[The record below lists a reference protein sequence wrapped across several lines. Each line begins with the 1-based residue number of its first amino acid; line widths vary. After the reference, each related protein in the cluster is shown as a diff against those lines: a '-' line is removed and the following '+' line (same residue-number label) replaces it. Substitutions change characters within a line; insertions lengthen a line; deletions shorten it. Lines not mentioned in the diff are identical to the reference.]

1 MDGMITLKDVCKTYC
16 IGGDTVHAL
25 DHANMVIREGE
36 FVSIIG
42 PSGSGKS
49 TLAGCING
57 LNPFSNPGECKG
69 TLTVDGVDA
78 PHSSIFELSAHVGTV
93 LQDPDGQFIGLTV
106 GEDIA
111 FALENSCTPQDEMH
125 AITRHAAELVGMHR
139 MNSLVDRSRES
150 ALRVSW

>member
-49 TLAGCING
+49 TLAG
-57 LNPFSNPGECKG
+57 
-69 TLTVDGVDA
+69 
-78 PHSSIFELSAHVGTV
+78 
-93 LQDPDGQFIGLTV
+93 
-106 GEDIA
+106 
-111 FALENSCTPQDEMH
+111 
-125 AITRHAAELVGMHR
+125 
-139 MNSLVDRSRES
+139 
-150 ALRVSW
+150 

>member
-49 TLAGCING
+49 TFYC
-57 LNPFSNPGECKG
+57 P
-69 TLTVDGVDA
+69 LTAKIHDD
-78 PHSSIFELSAHVGTV
+78 EYYRLSGY
-93 LQDPDGQFIGLTV
+93 
-106 GEDIA
+106 
-111 FALENSCTPQDEMH
+111 
-125 AITRHAAELVGMHR
+125 RR
-139 MNSLVDRSRES
+139 
-150 ALRVSW
+150 